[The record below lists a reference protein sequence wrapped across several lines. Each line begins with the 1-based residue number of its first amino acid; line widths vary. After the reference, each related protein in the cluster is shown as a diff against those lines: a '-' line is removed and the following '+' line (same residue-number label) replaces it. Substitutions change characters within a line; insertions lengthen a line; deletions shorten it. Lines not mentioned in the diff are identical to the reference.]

1 MKRLNKAGFTLIELL
16 AVITIMGILM
26 MVAIPSVSRTIENS
40 RRDTFADNALTYVNT
55 VRNAVMADELTCGTG
70 ANAKTVSATAN
81 GTYHFVINTSDQATK
96 DIMEKVA
103 TSSWGG
109 NDLKGYVKWHK
120 TANAS
125 GRTTTTYYVRLAD
138 AQGHGIG
145 NLAENG
151 TDASK
156 KKLEEEKDVSR
167 TSVVTSGAVQATV
180 PTGTVYECILK

>member
-81 GTYHFVINTSDQATK
+81 GTYYFAINTSDQATK
-96 DIMEKVA
+96 DLMEKVA
-103 TSSWGG
+103 LSSWGSAEIT
-109 NDLKGYVKWHK
+109 GYVQWTKS
-120 TANAS
+120 TNAS
-125 GRTTTTYYVRLAD
+125 TNRTTTTYSVCLED
-138 AQGHGIG
+138 TGDHGFKG
-145 NLAENG
+145 K
-151 TDASK
+151 S
-156 KKLEEEKDVSR
+156 EEKDVSR
-167 TSVVTSGAVQATV
+167 TKILTTGADCTSASGFG
-180 PTGTVYECILK
+180 PSGTACVLK

>member
-81 GTYHFVINTSDQATK
+81 GTYYFVINTSDQATK

-103 TSSWGG
+103 LSSWGSAE
-109 NDLKGYVKWHK
+109 LTGYVQWTKS
-120 TANAS
+120 TNATT
-125 GRTTTTYYVRLAD
+125 GRTTTTYSVCLED
-138 AQGHGIG
+138 TGHHGFKG
-145 NLAENG
+145 K
-151 TDASK
+151 S
-156 KKLEEEKDVSR
+156 EEKAVSR
-167 TSVVTSGAVQATV
+167 TKILTEGADCTSASGFG
-180 PTGTVYECILK
+180 PSGTACVLK

>member
-81 GTYHFVINTSDQATK
+81 GTYHFVINTGDQSTK
-96 DIMEKVA
+96 DLMEKVA
-103 TSSWGG
+103 LSSWGSAE
-109 NDLKGYVKWHK
+109 LKGYVKWHK
-120 TANAS
+120 SSNATT
-125 GRTTTTYYVRLAD
+125 GRTTTEYFVRLAD
-138 AQGHGIG
+138 TGLHGFK
-145 NLAENG
+145 AEV
-151 TDASK
+151 S
-156 KKLEEEKDVSR
+156 EKDVSR
-167 TSVVTSGAVQATV
+167 SKIYTEGASQVMAPAAGVVCV
-180 PTGTVYECILK
+180 LK

>member
-1 MKRLNKAGFTLIELL
+1 MKRLNRAGFTLIELL

-40 RRDTFADNALTYVNT
+40 RRDTFADNALTYINT
-55 VRNAVMADELTCGTG
+55 VRNAVLADEVKCTVGGTDI
-70 ANAKTVSATAN
+70 TASGTPN
-81 GTYHFVINTSDQATK
+81 GIYYFVINTTEQQTK

-138 AQGHGIG
+138 AQGHGM
-145 NLAENG
+145 AE
-151 TDASK
+151 T
-156 KKLEEEKDVSR
+156 EEKSVSR
-167 TSVVTSGAVQATV
+167 TSIVTSGATQATAPADTDKYICV
-180 PTGTVYECILK
+180 LK

>member
-55 VRNAVMADELTCGTG
+55 VRNSVMADEVECCTATG
-70 ANAKTVSATAN
+70 CTATSTGDKTTVSATPN
-81 GTYHFVINTSDQATK
+81 GTYYFAIDTTAQATK

-109 NDLKGYVKWHK
+109 AKLTGYVQWTKSTDATTK
-120 TANAS
+120 
-125 GRTTTTYYVRLAD
+125 RTTTTYSVCLED
-138 AQGHGIG
+138 SGDHGFSG
-145 NLAENG
+145 MA
-151 TDASK
+151 
-156 KKLEEEKDVSR
+156 LESSVSR
-167 TSVVTSGAVQATV
+167 SKILTSGADCTSSGKTATGYV
-180 PTGTVYECILK
+180 CILK

>member
-81 GTYHFVINTSDQATK
+81 GTYYFVINTSEQQTK
-96 DIMEKVA
+96 DLMEKVA
-103 TSSWGG
+103 LSSWGSAEIT
-109 NDLKGYVKWHK
+109 GYVKWTK
-120 TANAS
+120 ATNTTTN
-125 GRTTTTYYVRLAD
+125 RTTTEYYVKLRD
-138 AQGHGIG
+138 TGSHGFKDEV
-145 NLAENG
+145 A
-151 TDASK
+151 
-156 KKLEEEKDVSR
+156 EKDVSR
-167 TSVVTSGAVQATV
+167 AKIFTEGAVAITA
-180 PTGTVYECILK
+180 PTTPGTPYPCTLK